1 MVFCNSCGKPMVK
14 EDYGSNED
22 GTSNEDYCMDCF
34 KEGKFIEPD
43 LSLDDMIIK
52 CSKKIL
58 DKNPRL
64 QEEQATGIVM
74 GFIPGLK
81 RWNKEV

>member
-1 MVFCNSCGKPMVK
+1 MVK